1 MTDGDSIDTASR
13 PIGRPAGRSS
23 ASLAR
28 RLVPKAGVRAQLV
41 LAATVWL
48 VGASILLVRGTG
60 YVYGRSWHVW
70 ALGGALVIAALKS
83 RYLLD
88 RVASK
93 AVARIRGRGR
103 AGVLGFFSVR
113 AYLLVAVMMGGG
125 IALRRA
131 VVDPDA
137 VGAGI
142 LGAVYL
148 GIGIALVIADRI
160 FWRAAFAAGRG
171 ETGRG
176 EAGRPGGRGR

>member
-1 MTDGDSIDTASR
+1 MTDGDPIDTASS
-13 PIGRPAGRSS
+13 PAGRSS
-23 ASLAR
+23 ASFAH

-60 YVYGRSWHVW
+60 YVYGRSWHAW
-70 ALGGALVIAALKS
+70 ALGGALIIAALKS
-83 RYLLD
+83 RYMLD
-88 RVASK
+88 GVASR

-103 AGVLGFFSVR
+103 AGVFGFFSVR

-125 IALRRA
+125 IALRGA

-137 VGAGI
+137 VGAGV

-160 FWRAAFAAGRG
+160 FWRAAIAADHDEGD
-171 ETGRG
+171 
-176 EAGRPGGRGR
+176 RPGGRGRS